1 MTFSDLMLK
10 RMIAR
15 AARGILIVFQVG
27 KEIEISN
34 FIIDDPCIIFYW
46 KFNIVWLSWFSASLH
61 WEISALKK
69 NMGFK

>member
-1 MTFSDLMLK
+1 MVKGDLTALLLCFFFVMKMLK

-34 FIIDDPCIIFYW
+34 FIIDDP
-46 KFNIVWLSWFSASLH
+46 
-61 WEISALKK
+61 
-69 NMGFK
+69 